1 MSIPSGPRCR
11 TGAVA
16 GRSCSVNATL
26 DTASFSPGD
35 REEAVRHAVWESV
48 VRIEID
54 HHPPPEDISVKV
66 KLDTLGCIGVCSGR
80 ATGLTIRR
88 TQRLSREDTE
98 PNIFLGLQVT
108 GTSVVAQNDRQAVL
122 RPGEFALYDTSVP
135 YTLGFDAGVDHHFLR
150 FPRAALALPEPLLRD
165 MTAVTFRADS
175 PLAAL
180 VYAYFSQLAATEG
193 LHQDRYAQA
202 VTVPSLDLIRAA
214 VTTRLG
220 DSRSAREP
228 LETTLNL
235 RILRYMRAHLRDR
248 DLSAAQI
255 ASAHGVSVRHL
266 YTLLARSGVTP
277 GDWIRSNRLEEC
289 RRELAGPKARYRTIA
304 AIGHS
309 WGFVDATHFSK
320 AFRRAYGLSPRAWRD
335 LNRTRG
341 QAGDH
346 PQGRHA
352 R

>member
-1 MSIPSGPRCR
+1 M
-11 TGAVA
+11 
-16 GRSCSVNATL
+16 NATL
-26 DTASFSPGD
+26 DAAAFSPRD

-66 KLDTLGCIGVCSGR
+66 KLDTVGCIGVCSGR

-88 TQRLSREDTE
+88 TQRLAREDTE

-122 RPGEFALYDTSVP
+122 NPGEFALYDTSVP
-135 YTLGFDAGVDHHFLR
+135 YTLGFEAGVDHHFLR
-150 FPRAALALPEPLLRD
+150 FPRAALALSEPILRE
-165 MTAVTFRADS
+165 MTAVTFCANS
-175 PLAAL
+175 PVAAL
-180 VYAYFSQLAATEG
+180 AYAYFSQLAATEG

-202 VTVPSLDLIRAA
+202 VTEPSLDLIRAA
-214 VTTRLG
+214 VTSRLG
-220 DSRSAREP
+220 DLSLARES
-228 LETTLNL
+228 LEATLNL

-255 ASAHGVSVRHL
+255 AAAHDVSVRHL

-289 RRELAGPKARYRTIA
+289 RRELASPRAQYRTIA

-309 WGFVDATHFSK
+309 WGFVDATHFSRVFK
-320 AFRRAYGLSPRAWRD
+320 RAFGLSPRAWRD
-335 LNRTRG
+335 LNRAHG
-341 QAGDH
+341 QAGDQ
-346 PQGRHA
+346 PQG
-352 R
+352 